1 MYLQVEKIIK
11 DIFPLRTKNN
21 HDQAAPL
28 ILGLSG
34 GPDSMALF
42 YILKKLQK
50 DYAFY
55 LVSAHVN
62 HMFRGA
68 EADQEE
74 ETLKLMAI
82 AEDEILETLRIDV
95 TKIAQEEKLSKQDA
109 GHRVRRDYFIK
120 LAKKYGGKY
129 IALAHHGDDRVES
142 FFIHLFH
149 GSGAQGLS
157 ALPILGDY
165 HEDLQV
171 LRPLMNFSKDQI
183 LEFCHKE
190 NIAYF
195 TDLSNQEPHYKRNK
209 IRLELIPL
217 LEREYNSKIKDV
229 ILGSMEILEDE
240 NTYLDKI
247 TEENFKEIVRKE
259 DSKYLLDRGRF
270 KELDM
275 ALQRR
280 LLIYMLKKENLN
292 YNREKITKIIS
303 LLNEEKGQQ
312 SYRISQEWILK
323 IVYDTASLEEDSGDF
338 ELKSPGETQSQKM
351 TPILIPK
358 ISDNETISINQGNL
372 EFIFSLEEFNPSQ
385 AFTKE
390 KGEDIL
396 WLDKNLLEDTSH
408 PLTLR
413 PRQEG
418 DIIKPL
424 KGKTKTLKKYLME
437 MKIPSSQRDDLI
449 LLAYDQEI
457 LWIPFLTF
465 SHNYGL
471 TKNNLEQSEKKMLKV
486 VCKVKESLKKDHQ
499 CDKVY

>member
-21 HDQAAPL
+21 YDQAAPL

-62 HMFRGA
+62 HMFRGD

-74 ETLKLMAI
+74 EALKIIAI
-82 AEDEILETLRIDV
+82 AEDEILESLRIDV

-109 GHRVRRDYFIK
+109 GHRVRKDYFIK

-165 HEDLQV
+165 HGDLQV
-171 LRPLMNFSKDQI
+171 LRPLINFSKDEI
-183 LEFCHKE
+183 LKFCHRE
-190 NIAYF
+190 EIAYF
-195 TDLSNQEPHYKRNK
+195 TDLSNLEPDYKRNK

-217 LEREYNSKIKDV
+217 LEREYNSNIKDL

-247 TEENFKEIVRKE
+247 TEEKYKQLVRKE
-259 DSKYLLDRGRF
+259 DSKYLLDRGSF
-270 KELDM
+270 KDLDI

-292 YNREKITKIIS
+292 YNREKIKKMIS

-323 IVYDTASLEEDSGDF
+323 ILYDTATLEKDSADSD
-338 ELKSPGETQSQKM
+338 LKSPGKPQSPAMPQSQKM
-351 TPILIPK
+351 TPILISK
-358 ISDNETISINQGNL
+358 ISDNKSISINQGNL
-372 EFIFSLEEFNPSQ
+372 EFVFSLEEFNPSQ

-390 KGEDIL
+390 KEEDIL
-396 WLDKNLLEDTSH
+396 WLDKNILENTSH
-408 PLTLR
+408 HLTLR
-413 PRQEG
+413 SRQEK
-418 DIIKPL
+418 DMIKPFQ
-424 KGKTKTLKKYLME
+424 GKTKTLRKYLME
-437 MKIPSSQRDDLI
+437 MKIPRDQRDQII

-471 TKNNLEQSEKKMLKV
+471 TKNNLEQSGKKMLKV
-486 VCKVKESLKKDHQ
+486 VSRVKESLKKDP
-499 CDKVY
+499 